1 MRVLKDELRPED
13 GKKQVG
19 GNGYLSA
26 LDADEA
32 LQEARLKYRNHESV
46 VSRGLPTLSSFAHEW
61 LDGLRLENSTLAGY
75 SKIVRNHIDPN
86 IGSITLDKVTPSR
99 ISRLYRDLL
108 ENGRKDTKGLGLGL
122 SPATVHKVHLVVA
135 SVLDSAVDDGLISSN
150 PARKPSVKPPS
161 GREIRSA
168 RPEITVWNT
177 EELTRFLAWD
187 KAREDALNPL
197 WHLIAM
203 TGMRRGEA
211 IAVQWHDID
220 FAGRRLSVR
229 RAADTTKRNVTKV
242 TKSGGARVIDLD
254 ASTLA
259 LLKSLHDLRE
269 SISPVLV
276 RENSFLFGNR
286 FDEMRQPNE
295 VGARWAYRMRL
306 AKVELG
312 PEFRELRLHGLRHSH
327 ASQLLT
333 LGIHPRIVQERL
345 GHQDVQTTLNLYS
358 WVAPSLGREAVDKLE
373 QLMSSKT

>member
-1 MRVLKDELRPED
+1 MRVLKDELSPE
-13 GKKQVG
+13 GGNKQVG
-19 GNGYLSA
+19 GAGFLTA
-26 LDADEA
+26 LEADEA
-32 LQEARLKYRNHESV
+32 LQEARLKYRNHEAV
-46 VSRGLPTLSSFAHEW
+46 GSRGLPTLSVFAHGW
-61 LDGLRLENSTLAGY
+61 LEGLRLENSTIAGY
-75 SKIVRNHIDPN
+75 SKIVRNHIDPH
-86 IGSITLDKVTPSR
+86 IGAIALDKITPSR
-99 ISRLYRDLL
+99 ISKLYRDLL
-108 ENGRKDTKGLGLGL
+108 ERGRKDSKGLGLSL

-168 RPEITVWNT
+168 RPEITVWNAV
-177 EELTRFLAWD
+177 ELTSFLAWD
-187 KAREDALNPL
+187 KAKDDALNPL

-220 FAGRRLSVR
+220 FVGRRLSVR

-254 ASTLA
+254 MSTLEV
-259 LLKSLHDLRE
+259 LKSLHDLRE
-269 SISPVLV
+269 KISPALV
-276 RENSFLFGNR
+276 REGSFLFGNR

-306 AKVELG
+306 AKAELG
-312 PEFRELRLHGLRHSH
+312 SDFREIRLHGLRHSH

-373 QLMSSKT
+373 QLMSAKR